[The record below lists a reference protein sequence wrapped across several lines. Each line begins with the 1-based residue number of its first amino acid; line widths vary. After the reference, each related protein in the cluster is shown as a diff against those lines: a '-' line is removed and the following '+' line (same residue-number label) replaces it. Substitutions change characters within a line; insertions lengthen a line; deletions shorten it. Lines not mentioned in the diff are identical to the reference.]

1 MGNIQQGLENLKRHI
16 KIAPEAPGVYR
27 MLGENDEVLYVGK
40 AKNIKKRIV
49 AYSHFDKL
57 PIRLQRM
64 VAQIKRMEFIIVE
77 NEAKA
82 LLMENELIKELEP
95 KYNILLKDDK
105 TFPHLVIDVT
115 SKFPSLRKYR
125 GKRQDKNK
133 YFGPFAS
140 VTAVNS
146 VLDIV
151 QKAFLLRSCRDGVF
165 NNRQRPCL
173 MYQIKRCSAPCVG
186 RISEE
191 DYKLLVKEAIDFLEG
206 KNTKLQ
212 EELSA
217 QMNEASERLDYE
229 TALVLRDRIKALA
242 SVQRGNKV
250 EYADIKSVDM
260 IALVRKN
267 NLVCIQVFFI
277 RSGQNC
283 GNAPYF
289 PKQIEGADDNEIL
302 EAFLSSFYS
311 SHIPPKEI
319 VLSQEIENKEFFEE
333 ALSTR
338 INTYQ
343 KGNKAHII
351 NMVKANAEASID
363 RKIAEQASVKSNLE
377 EMVKWFDLPRIPQR
391 IEIYD
396 NSHNQ
401 GTFAIGAMVVAT
413 PEGFDKKSYRQFNIK
428 ESDFNHRQ
436 EENDFKRHLEASSGA
451 RNSCT
456 PTYTQVSALREPPLS
471 NSLKSF
477 SENVEERHPEA
488 SSGAR
493 NTINQS
499 ATQSQKIIN
508 QDDFLMMKE
517 VLLRRFA
524 RMTPENKPDVIL
536 LDGGLGQL
544 HAVHEALK
552 DFDLSGI
559 AIIAISKG
567 PDRNAGKEFYHQ
579 LGKESFSLPFQSPIA
594 FYLQN
599 LRDEAHRFAIGTH
612 RARRA
617 KSISKSKLDE
627 IEGIGARRKRDL
639 LNYFGSVEEI
649 SQSSIKDLQKVAGIS
664 KKTAEKIY
672 NYFHF

>member
-64 VAQIKRMEFIIVE
+64 VSQIKRMEFIIVE

-191 DYKLLVKEAIDFLEG
+191 DYKQLVQEAIDFLEG

-212 EELSA
+212 EELSQ

-242 SVQRGNKV
+242 SVQRGNNV

-289 PKQIEGADDNEIL
+289 PKQIEDADDNEIL

-319 VLSQEIENKEFFEE
+319 VLSQEIENKEFLEE

-401 GTFAIGAMVVAT
+401 GSFAIGAMVVAT

-436 EENDFKRHLEASSGA
+436 GENDFKRHPEASAGA
-451 RNSCT
+451 RN
-456 PTYTQVSALREPPLS
+456 A
-471 NSLKSF
+471 
-477 SENVEERHPEA
+477 
-488 SSGAR
+488 
-493 NTINQS
+493 

-649 SQSSIKDLQKVAGIS
+649 SQSSVKDLQKVAGIS

>member
-133 YFGPFAS
+133 YFGPFANA
-140 VTAVNS
+140 TAVNS

-436 EENDFKRHLEASSGA
+436 GENDFKRHPEASSGA

-471 NSLKSF
+471 DGLKSF

>member
-64 VAQIKRMEFIIVE
+64 VSQIKRMEFIIVE

-191 DYKLLVKEAIDFLEG
+191 DYKQLVQEAIDFLEG

-212 EELSA
+212 EELSV

-242 SVQRGNKV
+242 SVQRGNNV

-289 PKQIEGADDNEIL
+289 PKQIEDADDNEIL

-319 VLSQEIENKEFFEE
+319 VLSQEIENKEFLEE

-401 GTFAIGAMVVAT
+401 GSFAIGAMVVAT

-436 EENDFKRHLEASSGA
+436 GENDFKRHPEASAGA
-451 RNSCT
+451 RN
-456 PTYTQVSALREPPLS
+456 A
-471 NSLKSF
+471 
-477 SENVEERHPEA
+477 
-488 SSGAR
+488 
-493 NTINQS
+493 

-579 LGKESFSLPFQSPIA
+579 FGKESFSLPFQSPIA

-649 SQSSIKDLQKVAGIS
+649 SQSSIKDLQKVVGIS